1 MVEKA
6 QVEEQTETA
15 EIAQQSEK
23 KPQAKRVKEIFSD
36 YQTGSNIKEAK
47 IQGLNLIKKTNT
59 LAIVLWS
66 DEYIEIK
73 EIWFLEKFLKERFKF
88 ENIDMVIHYSEYV
101 KPNSIEKEWKNIICY
116 MAHKY
121 PLAKPMLL
129 LKSSIKVEESTI
141 SIYMHI
147 KGAEF
152 LKAKKTDKE
161 LQKVLKNLFG
171 KEYKIEIEEKLQ
183 EQDIEEYE
191 NKAKEIQEK
200 AIEEIV
206 HNEGMQNA
214 NDQTYENT
222 QEYQH
227 NKIPQVPEYNDPD
240 YMPPQGMEG
249 YVPEGEIDGI
259 LNMPPQEYMQSASY
273 TSAEDDTGAKE
284 YIMGKP
290 SKAKEKKVK
299 IKEIGADSGRITIEG
314 RILTCECKETKS
326 GKGMLI
332 FDIYDGTGTITCK
345 SFAKDAKEGSEM
357 AEKIKNA
364 KTIKATGKAGLDTY
378 AGDVT
383 VIANTIIET
392 ENNEIPE
399 LPTEEEQ
406 EDTPLILGS
415 TPVINEPI
423 VKISELGVDDGKV
436 SLKGEVIFME
446 DKELKSGK
454 TLLSF
459 DIYDGSSSMTCKAFL
474 TKDNAKKV
482 IKRISNSKGIQI
494 AGTAQMDQFSGEL
507 TVMANTILE
516 TEGLKKE
523 IRHDNAEVK
532 RVELHMHTKMS
543 QMDAITSATDLIQR
557 AMKWGMKSIAITDH
571 GVVQAFP
578 EAYHLVGD
586 DNPDIKVIYGV
597 EAYLAPDNTKS
608 VYNPKGQDIN
618 TTYCVLDLETTGF
631 YAITEKITEVGIMK
645 VQNGKV
651 VDEFSCFVNP
661 EKHIPERVSE
671 VTNITDEMVKD
682 AETIEKV
689 FPKIL
694 DFLGETKETVIVA
707 HNANFDVGFLKQNA
721 KQLGY
726 EFDYTYLDTLSLAKD
741 LFPDFKKYKLG
752 KIAENLGIKVE
763 FAHRALDDVD
773 TTVKVFNVMMDML
786 KERGAKKVEEID
798 KYSADEE
805 AKKEEYKKLKTYHAI
820 ILAKN
825 YVGLRN
831 LYKLVSISHLDY
843 FYRKPRI
850 LKSLYKKY
858 SEGLILGS
866 ACEAGEL
873 YQAIEL
879 GKTDEEIEEIANDYD
894 YLEIQPIGNN
904 QFLIRNGVVQSE
916 EDLRN
921 INRRIVALGEKLNKP
936 VVATCDV
943 HFMDP
948 QDEIYR
954 RILEAGQKYEDAD
967 NQAPLYLRTTE
978 EMLEEFS
985 YLGEEKAYEVV
996 VTNTNKISDMCEQIS
1011 PISPEKCPPH
1021 IPGCEEEIKNIAY
1034 KKAYELYG
1042 NPLPEIVQTRLDKE
1056 LNSIISNGY
1065 SVMYIIAQKLVWK
1078 SNDDGYIVGSRGSVG
1093 SSLVA
1098 FMTGITEV
1106 NSLEPHYRC
1115 PNCKY
1120 SEFED
1125 YGVGNGFDLPD
1136 KDCPKCGHKLVKD
1149 GMDIP
1154 FETFLGFNGDKEP
1167 DIDLNFSGEY
1177 QAKAHKYT
1185 EVIFGKGTT
1194 FKAGTVGTVAEKT
1207 AYGYVKGYYEDRGIP
1222 VNKAEIQRL
1231 SQGCSGI
1238 KRTTG
1243 QHPGGIIVV
1252 PKGREIY
1259 EFTPVQHP
1267 ADDPNSD
1274 IITTHFDYHSID
1286 GNLLKLDIL
1295 GHDDPTVIRMLQDL
1309 TGIAP
1314 TDVPLDDK
1322 ETMSIFNSTDALG
1335 VTPEQIHSQVG
1346 TFGIPEYGTKFAR
1359 GMLVD
1364 THPTTFDELIRLS
1377 GLSHGTDVWVGNAK
1391 TLIEQGTVT
1400 LQEAICCRDDIMI
1413 YLIKKGLPPDKAFK
1427 IMESVRKGKVAKG
1440 KEPKWKDEYI
1450 PLMQEHDVPDWYI
1463 KSCEKIK
1470 YMFPKAHAAAYV
1482 TNAFRIA
1489 WFKVHIPLAYY
1500 AAYYSIRAKS
1510 FDAQWM
1516 IYGKE
1521 KVKNKMKDIE
1531 IKNQKKE
1538 ATKAEQDIYDDL
1550 EIVLEMYERGFEFLP
1565 VDLYES
1571 EAAKFKIQDNKL
1583 RPPLNSIPG
1592 FGTVAAQGIVEA
1604 RKDGKFMSIDDL
1616 KIRAKIG
1623 ASGAELL
1630 KQFGCLDGM
1639 SQSNQLSLFG

>member
-1 MVEKA
+1 M
-6 QVEEQTETA
+6 
-15 EIAQQSEK
+15 SEK
-23 KPQAKRVKEIFSD
+23 TKKVGEIFSD
-36 YQTGSNIKEAK
+36 YNTNSNIKYAEIK
-47 IQGLNLIKKTNT
+47 VLNVIKKTNT
-59 LAIVLWS
+59 LQVQIYF
-66 DEYIEIK
+66 DEWIEIK
-73 EIWFLEKFLKERFKF
+73 EIWYFEKFLKERFQF
-88 ENIDMVIHYSEYV
+88 EHIDIKLDYHEDVE
-101 KPNSIEKEWKNIICY
+101 KKSIDKEWKNIIAY
-116 MAHKY
+116 MTHKY

-129 LKSSIKVEESTI
+129 LKSDIEVKEKEILIK
-141 SIYMHI
+141 MHI
-147 KGAEF
+147 KGADF
-152 LKAKKTDKE
+152 LKAKKTDQE
-161 LQKVLKNLFG
+161 LKKVLKNLFN
-171 KEYKIEIEEKLQ
+171 KDYKIELTEEISTEEIKRIKESLKKEEEQIVAKIEE
-183 EQDIEEYE
+183 E
-191 NKAKEIQEK
+191 NRQYKE
-200 AIEEIV
+200 
-206 HNEGMQNA
+206 
-214 NDQTYENT
+214 T
-222 QEYQH
+222 QEA
-227 NKIPQVPEYNDPD
+227 QVPEYNDVD
-240 YMPPQGMEG
+240 YMPPTD
-249 YVPEGEIDGI
+249 IDGYI
-259 LNMPPQEYMQSASY
+259 PTEDHPEIIPQDIQEDMQI
-273 TSAEDDTGAKE
+273 KE

-290 SKAKEKKVK
+290 SKAKENNKK
-299 IKEIGADSGRITIEG
+299 IKDINAEDGRVTLEG
-314 RILTCECKETKS
+314 RIVSCDVRETRS

-332 FDIYDGTGTITCK
+332 FDLYDGTGMITCK
-345 SFAKDAKEGSEM
+345 SFAKDLQEGQEIT
-357 AEKIKNA
+357 EKIKNA
-364 KTIKATGKAGLDTY
+364 NAIKIIGKAGLDTY

-392 ENNEIPE
+392 NADVPE
-399 LPTEEEQ
+399 LPKEDEIEE
-406 EDTPLILGS
+406 TPLILGAS
-415 TPVINEPI
+415 QNITDPL
-423 VKISELGVDDGKV
+423 VKIENLGVDDGKI
-436 SLKGEVIFME
+436 SLQGEVIYSE
-446 DKELKSGK
+446 DRTLKSGK
-454 TLLSF
+454 TLFSF
-459 DIYDGSSSMTCKAFL
+459 DLYDGTSTITCKAFL
-474 TKDNAKKV
+474 EKDKA
-482 IKRISNSKGIQI
+482 KRIMKRIQTSKGIKI
-494 AGTAQMDQFSGEL
+494 AGTAQMDSFSNEL
-507 TVMANTILE
+507 TVMANTIVE
-516 TEGLKKE
+516 AEGIKREVREDK
-523 IRHDNAEVK
+523 AEVK

-543 QMDAITSATDLIQR
+543 QMDAMTSATDLIKR

-578 EAYHLVGD
+578 EAHKMLGY
-586 DNPDIKVIYGV
+586 DNPDMKVIYGV
-597 EAYLAPDNTKS
+597 EAYLAPDK
-608 VYNPKGQDIN
+608 NPIVENSKGQDID

-631 YAITEKITEVGIMK
+631 SAKTEKITEVGIMK
-645 VQNGKV
+645 LKNGEV
-651 VDEFSCFVNP
+651 IDSFSCFVNP
-661 EKHIPERVSE
+661 EKHIPQRVSE
-671 VTNITDEMVKD
+671 VTHITDEMVAD
-682 AETIEKV
+682 SETIDKV

-694 DFLGETKETVIVA
+694 EFIEGSVLVA
-707 HNANFDVGFLKQNA
+707 HNAPFDIGFLKQNA
-721 KQLGY
+721 KVLGHK
-726 EFDYTYLDTLSLAKD
+726 FDYTYLDTLSLAKD
-741 LFPDFKKYKLG
+741 LFPDYKRYQLG
-752 KIAENLGIKVE
+752 KIAANLGIKVE
-763 FAHRALDDVD
+763 VAHRALDDVD

-786 KERGAKKVEEID
+786 KERGAKKIDDIEIV
-798 KYSADEE
+798 SSTEE
-805 AKKEEYKKLKTYHAI
+805 AKKEGYKKLKTFHAI

-831 LYKLVSISHLDY
+831 LYKLVSYSHLDY

-850 LKSLYKKY
+850 LKSLYQKY

-879 GKTDEEIEEIANDYD
+879 GKTDEEIEEIANSYD

-904 QFLIRNGVVQSE
+904 QFLIRNEIVKDE
-916 EDLRN
+916 EGLRD
-921 INRRIVALGEKLNKP
+921 INRKIVELGEKLNKP

-954 RILEAGQKYEDAD
+954 RILEAGQGYDDAD

-996 VTNTNKISDMCEQIS
+996 VTNTNKISDMCDRIS

-1021 IPGCEEEIKNIAY
+1021 IPGCEEDIKNIAY
-1034 KKAYELYG
+1034 KKAHELYG
-1042 NPLPEIVQTRLDKE
+1042 ENLPEIVQGRLDKE

-1106 NSLEPHYRC
+1106 NSLQPHYRC

-1120 SEFED
+1120 SDFTD
-1125 YGVGNGFDLPD
+1125 YGIGNGFDLPD
-1136 KDCPKCGHKLVKD
+1136 KDCPKCGHKLDKD

-1194 FKAGTVGTVAEKT
+1194 FKAGTIGTVAEKT
-1207 AYGYVKGYYEDRGIP
+1207 AYGYVKKYYEERGIP
-1222 VNKAEIQRL
+1222 INRAETQRL
-1231 SQGCSGI
+1231 STGCTGI

-1252 PKGREIY
+1252 PKGREIF

-1267 ADDPNSD
+1267 ADDPKSD

-1314 TDVPLDDK
+1314 QDIPLDDK
-1322 ETMSIFNSTDALG
+1322 ETMSIFNSTEALG

-1359 GMLVD
+1359 GMLLD

-1377 GLSHGTDVWVGNAK
+1377 GLSHGTDVWLGNAQ
-1391 TLIEQGTVT
+1391 TLIEQGIVT

-1413 YLIKKGLPPDKAFK
+1413 YLIKKGVPPDKAFK

-1450 PLMQEHDVPDWYI
+1450 PLMKEHDVPDWYI

-1500 AAYYSIRAKS
+1500 AAYYSIRAKA
-1510 FDAQWM
+1510 FDAEVM
-1516 IYGKE
+1516 IFGKE
-1521 KVKNKMKDIE
+1521 KAKNKMKEIE
-1531 IKNQKKE
+1531 LKNQRKE
-1538 ATKAEQDIYDDL
+1538 ATKAELDMYDDL
-1550 EIVLEMYERGFEFLP
+1550 EIVLEMYERNIEFLP
-1565 VDLYES
+1565 VDLYQS
-1571 EAAKFKIQDNKL
+1571 DATKFKIEENKL

-1592 FGTVAAQGIVEA
+1592 FGTVAAQGIA
-1604 RKDGKFMSIDDL
+1604 RARQEGKFMSIDDL

-1623 ASGAELL
+1623 NSGADLL
-1630 KQFGCLDGM
+1630 KKFGCLKGM
-1639 SQSNQLSLFG
+1639 SQSNQMSLFG